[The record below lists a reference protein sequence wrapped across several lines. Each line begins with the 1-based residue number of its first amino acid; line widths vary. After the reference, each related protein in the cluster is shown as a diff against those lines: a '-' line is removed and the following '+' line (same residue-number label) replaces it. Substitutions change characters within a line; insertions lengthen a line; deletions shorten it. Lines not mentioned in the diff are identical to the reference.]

1 MDHNNRNGSS
11 SSSSNTQNQAKPL
24 NLLSKTLPLTAATP
38 PQLRARR
45 QFSFNGMRFETN
57 GLHRI
62 KGGGGA
68 AAGLTVRP
76 EANQP
81 SGVLHY
87 QNQHQQNHHPHGP
100 HHHSHHHHQ
109 QQQQQAQPQSPR
121 NEENGD
127 GEQMLHTSRISLGDR
142 VSQLST
148 QFLQRQ
154 QRMPWHMTTTNAT
167 EDRAGGGERPANF
180 VPGRRFAPPLKT
192 SPISEGDDG
201 NPQDNSKLD
210 NYYNTNENEQEKAAS
225 AANSRIFSH
234 GGNSLRRAMGDG
246 NSTARFQLGQS
257 MLARGAGGLGTT
269 LHYSKMDYVTLFGFL
284 LGCIM
289 SNILFFLCWYF
300 SWLKC
305 QVIKLRKHFLGHA
318 NLWDFFDFEDTT
330 RYSMQTK
337 LILAPIIVACS
348 LLYCVV
354 NVLHLMFK
362 LVRADVPRTVVDVVQ
377 RVANSGL
384 LSNGGRYRWS

>member
-1 MDHNNRNGSS
+1 MNHSS
-11 SSSSNTQNQAKPL
+11 SSSSNPNQAKPL

-45 QFSFNGMRFETN
+45 QFSFNGMHFETN

-76 EANQP
+76 DANQS

-87 QNQHQQNHHPHGP
+87 QNQ
-100 HHHSHHHHQ
+100 Q
-109 QQQQQAQPQSPR
+109 QQQQPQPQPQLPR
-121 NEENGD
+121 SEDNGD
-127 GEQMLHTSRISLGDR
+127 GEKMLHTSRISLGDR
-142 VSQLST
+142 ASQMST
-148 QFLQRQ
+148 FRKRM
-154 QRMPWHMTTTNAT
+154 QRMPWHKTDAIG
-167 EDRAGGGERPANF
+167 DRAGGGERPSNF
-180 VPGRRFAPPLKT
+180 VPGRRFAP
-192 SPISEGDDG
+192 SPSETFPICERDDG
-201 NPQDNSKLD
+201 NRQDNSKLD
-210 NYYNTNENEQEKAAS
+210 NYYNTNENEQEEEAAT
-225 AANSRIFSH
+225 AANSRIISH
-234 GGNSLRRAMGDG
+234 GGSSYRRGAIGDG
-246 NSTARFQLGQS
+246 NSAPRFVLNQS

-269 LHYSKMDYVTLFGFL
+269 LHYSKMDYITLIGFL